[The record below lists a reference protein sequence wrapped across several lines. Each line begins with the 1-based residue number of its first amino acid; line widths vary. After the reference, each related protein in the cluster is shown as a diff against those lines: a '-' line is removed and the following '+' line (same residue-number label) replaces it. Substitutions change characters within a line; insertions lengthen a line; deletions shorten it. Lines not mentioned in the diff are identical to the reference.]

1 MHTFRSSSSTLA
13 RYKGQ
18 DESQSPN
25 FLLVV
30 PDAQDEKTTPN
41 KIEESNSTQIIVT
54 FFVGYYTQKSWFIII
69 HSTRNY
75 HRFDDIPL
83 NSSKVQSLIICSI

>member
-1 MHTFRSSSSTLA
+1 MQSMHTFRSSSSTLA

-54 FFVGYYTQKSWFIII
+54 FLWVTIPKNHGSSSF
-69 HSTRNY
+69 
-75 HRFDDIPL
+75 IPL
-83 NSSKVQSLIICSI
+83 EITIDLMIFH